1 MSREP
6 GRRPEST
13 PVAGRGRL
21 SPVAVDAAL
30 AVVLAVLAL
39 TTYGEFLADAVP
51 AELSAGSTLLVL
63 AQTLPLALRRV
74 RPDVV
79 MTVVGVSGVAMP
91 ALGYESSPFAIFGIL
106 VAVYTMAA
114 QGRRIDSL
122 LVAAFTVVALVIV
135 HFTAG
140 LDLASSA
147 TNFLAFG
154 VVWMTGETVR
164 ARRAYAAEL
173 EERAAYLE
181 ADREQRARRA
191 VADERARI
199 ARELHDVVAHEVSV
213 IVVQAG
219 AARRVLAEQ
228 PAEAEA
234 ALVAIEKSG
243 RDALDEMRRL
253 LGVLRRE
260 GDPAERAPQPGLG
273 RLDGLVAQMADA
285 GLGVE
290 VSIEGEPPP
299 LPPGLDLS
307 AYRIVQEALTNCLK
321 HAGPDA
327 RARVRLRFGAE
338 ALAIEVAD
346 DGRGAAVPGVGGG
359 LGLAGMRERA
369 AMFGGDVQA
378 GPRPGGGYL
387 VAARLP
393 MNGRA

>member
-173 EERAAYLE
+173 EERTAYLE